1 MAGKVT
7 ALTYQ
12 KQRVD
17 RVNVDLDGKFAFGLP
32 DVVAAGLKPGQY
44 LTDADIARL
53 RGLDEEQKAYDRAVR
68 FLAYRPRSEAEVRRN
83 LGRAGLDEELVGR
96 VIERLR
102 EQGYVNDQEFTRFW
116 VENRRQ
122 FKPLGARALRHELRS
137 KGVDEELATAMVED
151 LDLEE
156 LACRAG
162 RPQAQRLKSSLAG
175 NRRDFRS
182 RLAAFLAR
190 RGFEYT
196 IIRAAIARLESE
208 LTEGSAGDQVDRSGD
223 VF

>member
-12 KQRVD
+12 KQRAD
-17 RVNVDLDGKFAFGLP
+17 RVNVNLDGKFAFGLP

-83 LGRAGLDEELVGR
+83 LGRAGLDEELIER
-96 VIERLR
+96 IIERLR
-102 EQGYVNDQEFTRFW
+102 AQGYVDDQEFSRFW
-116 VENRRQ
+116 IENRRQ
-122 FKPLGARALRHELRS
+122 FKPLGARALRHELRG
-137 KGVDEELATAMVED
+137 KGVDEELAAAMVED

-156 LACRAG
+156 LACRAA
-162 RPQAQRLKSSLAG
+162 RPQAQRLYALLAS

-182 RLAAFLAR
+182 RLTAFLAR
-190 RGFEYT
+190 RGFDYSV
-196 IIRAAIARLESE
+196 IRGAIVRLESE
-208 LTEGSAGDQVDRSGD
+208 LTEGAAGDQVDG
-223 VF
+223 